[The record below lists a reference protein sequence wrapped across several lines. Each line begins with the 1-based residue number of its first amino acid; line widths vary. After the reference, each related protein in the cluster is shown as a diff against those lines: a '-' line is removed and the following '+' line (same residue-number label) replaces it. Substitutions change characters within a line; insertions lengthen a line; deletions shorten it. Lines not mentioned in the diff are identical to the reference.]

1 MRPTVNDV
9 HLIDALTANWNGNC
23 QVMVE
28 QQQLVLSVYW
38 TQSETIFAI
47 ENVLFFFSRPE
58 MSISLE
64 NWLKWVQLD
73 PPWKALFFSFCWLH
87 RQKDKNKNVAAIVV
101 EFCWLPTQTSDVLGP
116 ATHSVT

>member
-47 ENVLFFFSRPE
+47 ENVLFFFFEAQNVHFLGKLAE
-58 MSISLE
+58 MGA
-64 NWLKWVQLD
+64 VG
-73 PPWKALFFSFCWLH
+73 PPMEGTFFFLLL
-87 RQKDKNKNVAAIVV
+87 A
-101 EFCWLPTQTSDVLGP
+101 PQTER
-116 ATHSVT
+116 